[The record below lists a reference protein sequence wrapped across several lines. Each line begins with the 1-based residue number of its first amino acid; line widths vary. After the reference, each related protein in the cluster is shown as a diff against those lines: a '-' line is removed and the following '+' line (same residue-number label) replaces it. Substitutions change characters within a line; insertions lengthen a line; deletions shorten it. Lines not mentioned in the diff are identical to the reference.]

1 MTLGDKLKALRE
13 VRGWS
18 QHELSRHAGVRQA
31 LISELESGKKQETTT
46 SVLRRLARTLHVSM
60 DYLGGMYNGEPTHR
74 CQVCLV
80 GYLVVALAVPW
91 VLVSHLIAYECD
103 RAQPCTPV
111 PAVHLAPHVVGTYAT
126 RERCEGVARA
136 LQPLWE
142 QLVQETDEATP
153 ASPDTGIVWR
163 TTFTCQASNE
173 PEPPPEQGR

>member
-31 LISELESGKKQETTT
+31 LISELESSKKQETTT

-74 CQVCLV
+74 CQVGLV
-80 GYLVVALAVPW
+80 GPLVFALAVPW

-103 RAQPCTPV
+103 QAQQCTPV
-111 PAVHLAPHVVGTYAT
+111 PAVHLAPHVLGTFTT
-126 RERCEGVARA
+126 RERCEATRTT

-142 QLVQETDEATP
+142 QMVAETDADTP

-163 TTFTCQASNE
+163 TAFTCERGDATGA
-173 PEPPPEQGR
+173 P

>member
-91 VLVSHLIAYECD
+91 VLAKL
-103 RAQPCTPV
+103 PCARSAETSGGPELRVTRLTTPPSA
-111 PAVHLAPHVVGTYAT
+111 PAP
-126 RERCEGVARA
+126 
-136 LQPLWE
+136 
-142 QLVQETDEATP
+142 
-153 ASPDTGIVWR
+153 
-163 TTFTCQASNE
+163 
-173 PEPPPEQGR
+173 